1 MDSLNLL
8 LHERIEEMIL
18 LLLLQMVI
26 ISGMVMKNSG
36 TVVAG

>member
-8 LHERIEEMIL
+8 LHERIEEMI

>member
-1 MDSLNLL
+1 MILL
-8 LHERIEEMIL
+8 LLL
-18 LLLLQMVI
+18 LLLLQMVR